1 MFTGI
6 GQSALR
12 HQGEPN
18 VNTLPVLP
26 FANPTGVTL
35 DAANNNA
42 DLRDA
47 AKKLEATFL
56 SEMLKAAGMDKFASG
71 FGGGIGQEQ
80 FASFLRDAQAT
91 EMVEAGG
98 IGLAES
104 LFNAMRDLQ
113 NAA

>member
-1 MFTGI
+1 M
-6 GQSALR
+6 
-12 HQGEPN
+12 
-18 VNTLPVLP
+18 NTLPVLP
-26 FANPTGVTL
+26 FSNSTGVTL
-35 DAANNNA
+35 DAANDNA
-42 DLRDA
+42 TLREA

-80 FASFLRDAQAT
+80 FASFLREAQAS

-104 LFNAMRDLQ
+104 LFNAMRELQ
-113 NAA
+113 DAA